1 MKLSKWKLMAL
12 IIPAAWTSISYA
24 YDWND
29 DVTQRVQT
37 LIENAANKYVQGD
50 YDSYNSDTE
59 TAINLLLTV
68 EPQPQSPEQIDA
80 RKILAAQLVDETVK
94 KEIISLEQSLEE
106 NQAKADAE
114 YQKMQ
119 SMSKEEKEQA
129 AAEAAKEKA
138 LAAKEAAEKKAAAA
152 AMKANAAREKAEA
165 TSDVDEMLGELG
177 SGKSAPKTH
186 TSTSS
191 GGASME
197 EISAYTAQVSGMIRS
212 KLPAWDTYKGKQCS
226 VVKIGVLTGISPVLR
241 SLTLGSTTNL
251 CASVFAWS
259 SFPPNNET
267 TTDTSEEFQ
276 NQLMPKWAHSRSK
289 EEAFQFAITRITSS

>member
-37 LIENAANKYVQGD
+37 LIGNAADKYVQGD

-59 TAINLLLTV
+59 MAINLLLTI

-80 RKILAAQLVDETVK
+80 RKIQAAQLVDETVK
-94 KEIISLEQSLEE
+94 KEIISLEQSLEA

-129 AAEAAKEKA
+129 AAKAAAEKA
-138 LAAKEAAEKKAAAA
+138 LAAKAK
-152 AMKANAAREKAEA
+152 AAREKAEA

-191 GGASME
+191 GGASMA

-212 KLPAWDTYKGKQCS
+212 KLPAWDTYKGKRCS
-226 VVKIGVLTGISPVLR
+226 VVIHMKPDGKLTGTDSYNGDNDFCNYLKEGLNSIDEFPKVPNQSVY
-241 SLTLGSTTNL
+241 SIIKD
-251 CASVFAWS
+251 ASINFK
-259 SFPPNNET
+259 P
-267 TTDTSEEFQ
+267 
-276 NQLMPKWAHSRSK
+276 
-289 EEAFQFAITRITSS
+289 

>member
-1 MKLSKWKLMAL
+1 KLSKWKLMAL

-59 TAINLLLTV
+59 MAINLLLTV

-226 VVKIGVLTGISPVLR
+226 VVIHTGTDG
-241 SLTLGSTTNL
+241 TLLGTDSYNGDNDFCNYL
-251 CASVFAWS
+251 KEGLNSIDGFPKAPSQSVYSIIKDAPFN
-259 SFPPNNET
+259 FRP
-267 TTDTSEEFQ
+267 
-276 NQLMPKWAHSRSK
+276 
-289 EEAFQFAITRITSS
+289 

>member
-50 YDSYNSDTE
+50 YDSYNY
-59 TAINLLLTV
+59 L
-68 EPQPQSPEQIDA
+68 QI
-80 RKILAAQLVDETVK
+80 V
-94 KEIISLEQSLEE
+94 
-106 NQAKADAE
+106 N
-114 YQKMQ
+114 
-119 SMSKEEKEQA
+119 
-129 AAEAAKEKA
+129 
-138 LAAKEAAEKKAAAA
+138 
-152 AMKANAAREKAEA
+152 
-165 TSDVDEMLGELG
+165 
-177 SGKSAPKTH
+177 
-186 TSTSS
+186 
-191 GGASME
+191 
-197 EISAYTAQVSGMIRS
+197 
-212 KLPAWDTYKGKQCS
+212 
-226 VVKIGVLTGISPVLR
+226 KIGVLTGISPVLR

>member
-37 LIENAANKYVQGD
+37 LIGNAADKYVQGD

-59 TAINLLLTV
+59 TAINLLLTI

-80 RKILAAQLVDETVK
+80 RKIQAAQLVDETVK
-94 KEIISLEQSLEE
+94 KEIISLEQSLEA

-129 AAEAAKEKA
+129 AAKAAAEKA
-138 LAAKEAAEKKAAAA
+138 LWLQSSLPDISAHNVYYVKCTRTFKRHVKAAGFVHV
-152 AMKANAAREKAEA
+152 K
-165 TSDVDEMLGELG
+165 
-177 SGKSAPKTH
+177 
-186 TSTSS
+186 
-191 GGASME
+191 
-197 EISAYTAQVSGMIRS
+197 
-212 KLPAWDTYKGKQCS
+212 KLLAHKFDPFPA
-226 VVKIGVLTGISPVLR
+226 V
-241 SLTLGSTTNL
+241 TL
-251 CASVFAWS
+251 
-259 SFPPNNET
+259 
-267 TTDTSEEFQ
+267 SEFC
-276 NQLMPKWAHSRSK
+276 
-289 EEAFQFAITRITSS
+289 

>member
-37 LIENAANKYVQGD
+37 LIEYAANKYVQGD

-80 RKILAAQLVDETVK
+80 RKIEAAQLVDETVK

-129 AAEAAKEKA
+129 AAK
-138 LAAKEAAEKKAAAA
+138 AAKEAADAKATASAYAA
-152 AMKANAAREKAEA
+152 AMKAKAASEKEA
-165 TSDVDEMLGELG
+165 AQVSV
-177 SGKSAPKTH
+177 SGVNAPKTH
-186 TSTSS
+186 
-191 GGASME
+191 
-197 EISAYTAQVSGMIRS
+197 
-212 KLPAWDTYKGKQCS
+212 
-226 VVKIGVLTGISPVLR
+226 
-241 SLTLGSTTNL
+241 
-251 CASVFAWS
+251 
-259 SFPPNNET
+259 
-267 TTDTSEEFQ
+267 
-276 NQLMPKWAHSRSK
+276 
-289 EEAFQFAITRITSS
+289 

>member
-1 MKLSKWKLMAL
+1 MYLVSN
-12 IIPAAWTSISYA
+12 
-24 YDWND
+24 ND
-29 DVTQRVQT
+29 DGNNLYQTVQT
-37 LIENAANKYVQGD
+37 LIGNAADKYVQGD

-59 TAINLLLTV
+59 TAINLLLTI

-80 RKILAAQLVDETVK
+80 RKIQAAQLVDETVK
-94 KEIISLEQSLEE
+94 KEIISLEQSLEA

-129 AAEAAKEKA
+129 AAKAAEKA
-138 LAAKEAAEKKAAAA
+138 LAAKAK
-152 AMKANAAREKAEA
+152 AAREKAEA

-191 GGASME
+191 GGASMA

-212 KLPAWDTYKGKQCS
+212 KLPAWDTYKGKRCS
-226 VVKIGVLTGISPVLR
+226 VVIHMKPDGKLTGTDSYNGDNDFCNYLKEGLNSIDEFPKVPNQSVY
-241 SLTLGSTTNL
+241 SIIKD
-251 CASVFAWS
+251 ASINFK
-259 SFPPNNET
+259 P
-267 TTDTSEEFQ
+267 
-276 NQLMPKWAHSRSK
+276 
-289 EEAFQFAITRITSS
+289 

>member
-37 LIENAANKYVQGD
+37 LIGNAADKYVQGD

-59 TAINLLLTV
+59 TAINLLLTI

-80 RKILAAQLVDETVK
+80 RKIQAAQLVDETVK
-94 KEIISLEQSLEE
+94 KEIISLEQSLEA

-129 AAEAAKEKA
+129 AAKAAAEKA
-138 LAAKEAAEKKAAAA
+138 LAAKA
-152 AMKANAAREKAEA
+152 
-165 TSDVDEMLGELG
+165 
-177 SGKSAPKTH
+177 SAPKTH

-191 GGASME
+191 GGASMA

-212 KLPAWDTYKGKQCS
+212 KLPAWDTYKGKRCS
-226 VVKIGVLTGISPVLR
+226 VVIHMKPDGKLTGTDSYNGDNDFCNYLKEGLNSIDEFPKVPNQSVY
-241 SLTLGSTTNL
+241 SIIKD
-251 CASVFAWS
+251 ASINFK
-259 SFPPNNET
+259 P
-267 TTDTSEEFQ
+267 
-276 NQLMPKWAHSRSK
+276 
-289 EEAFQFAITRITSS
+289 

>member
-138 LAAKEAAEKKAAAA
+138 YPHIPP
-152 AMKANAAREKAEA
+152 RC
-165 TSDVDEMLGELG
+165 
-177 SGKSAPKTH
+177 
-186 TSTSS
+186 
-191 GGASME
+191 
-197 EISAYTAQVSGMIRS
+197 QV
-212 KLPAWDTYKGKQCS
+212 
-226 VVKIGVLTGISPVLR
+226 
-241 SLTLGSTTNL
+241 
-251 CASVFAWS
+251 
-259 SFPPNNET
+259 
-267 TTDTSEEFQ
+267 
-276 NQLMPKWAHSRSK
+276 
-289 EEAFQFAITRITSS
+289 

>member
-94 KEIISLEQSLEE
+94 KLFLWSNLSRKI
-106 NQAKADAE
+106 
-114 YQKMQ
+114 
-119 SMSKEEKEQA
+119 
-129 AAEAAKEKA
+129 
-138 LAAKEAAEKKAAAA
+138 
-152 AMKANAAREKAEA
+152 
-165 TSDVDEMLGELG
+165 
-177 SGKSAPKTH
+177 
-186 TSTSS
+186 
-191 GGASME
+191 
-197 EISAYTAQVSGMIRS
+197 
-212 KLPAWDTYKGKQCS
+212 KLK
-226 VVKIGVLTGISPVLR
+226 
-241 SLTLGSTTNL
+241 LTLNIRK
-251 CASVFAWS
+251 CKV
-259 SFPPNNET
+259 
-267 TTDTSEEFQ
+267 
-276 NQLMPKWAHSRSK
+276 
-289 EEAFQFAITRITSS
+289 

>member
-212 KLPAWDTYKGKQCS
+212 KLPAW
-226 VVKIGVLTGISPVLR
+226 
-241 SLTLGSTTNL
+241 
-251 CASVFAWS
+251 
-259 SFPPNNET
+259 
-267 TTDTSEEFQ
+267 
-276 NQLMPKWAHSRSK
+276 
-289 EEAFQFAITRITSS
+289 